1 MKIFAIFSLLL
12 ALTLAGTQ
20 TTSVKAKDVAADGIT
35 GKWTLSVAAP
45 GEAVEVVLD
54 LKQDGE
60 AVTGTMASTH
70 GTGKITKGTFKDK
83 KLNATLAADIQGSQ
97 TELLIDGTVE
107 GEKIT
112 GSLTATGL
120 GTFAY
125 SGTKN
130 K

>member
-1 MKIFAIFSLLL
+1 MKFFVILSFLFVFALSSSP
-12 ALTLAGTQ
+12 TR
-20 TTSVKAKDVAADGIT
+20 SVEANGVVADNIT

-45 GEAVEVVLD
+45 GEAVDVILD

-60 AVTGTMASTH
+60 AVTGTMTSTH
-70 GTGKITKGTFKDK
+70 GSGKVTKGTFKK
-83 KLNATLAADIQGSQ
+83 NKLTATLAADIQGSQ
-97 TELLIDGTVE
+97 AELQIDGTVD
-107 GEKIT
+107 GEKIS

-125 SGTKN
+125 SGAKN

>member
-1 MKIFAIFSLLL
+1 MKTFALLSLLF
-12 ALTLAGTQ
+12 AFVFAASQ
-20 TTSVKAKDVAADGIT
+20 TASVDAKGVSAESIT
-35 GKWTLSVAAP
+35 GKWTLSVDAP

-60 AVTGTMASTH
+60 AVTGTMTSTH
-70 GTGKITKGTFKDK
+70 GSGKITKGTFKDK

-97 TELLIDGTVE
+97 AELLIEGVVE
-107 GEKIT
+107 GEKIS

-130 K
+130 N